1 MKNMKIK
8 FIVPS
13 WHYYADPMKHQ
24 PYWELYYATH
34 VKLGGYDVSIFD
46 MRNFDANVSIESRMK
61 EIEESDYY
69 FYWIL
74 YNSGLSKKKI
84 SKIYTR
90 RRWDTR

>member
-34 VKLGGYDVSIFD
+34 VKLGGYDVSIF
-46 MRNFDANVSIESRMK
+46 ESA
-61 EIEESDYY
+61 SQT
-69 FYWIL
+69 
-74 YNSGLSKKKI
+74 GGKI
-84 SKIYTR
+84 HSFQLM
-90 RRWDTR
+90 DD